1 MTDISR
7 EVCEEYLD
15 ALVTVELSVRF
26 AQLEDRKINATIR
39 ATVTELLKRI
49 RDKKI
54 RAIFAGL
61 ARQPFPDGALKMMR
75 RQLDSLVGEPVC
87 AQKLTSSKS
96 NGSVSAIC
104 IPSRC

>member
-15 ALVTVELSVRF
+15 ALVTVELAVKF

-49 RDKKI
+49 RDKKS
-54 RAIFAGL
+54 APSS
-61 ARQPFPDGALKMMR
+61 QVYPVSH
-75 RQLDSLVGEPVC
+75 SLME
-87 AQKLTSSKS
+87 
-96 NGSVSAIC
+96 
-104 IPSRC
+104 R

>member
-1 MTDISR
+1 MTEISR

-49 RDKKI
+49 RDKKNPLHLF
-54 RAIFAGL
+54 RL
-61 ARQPFPDGALKMMR
+61 SP
-75 RQLDSLVGEPVC
+75 
-87 AQKLTSSKS
+87 
-96 NGSVSAIC
+96 SAI
-104 IPSRC
+104 P

>member
-26 AQLEDRKINATIR
+26 SQLEGRKINATIR

-61 ARQPFPDGALKMMR
+61 ARQPFPDGVLKMMR
-75 RQLDSLVGEPVC
+75 RQLDSMVGEPV
-87 AQKLTSSKS
+87 
-96 NGSVSAIC
+96 
-104 IPSRC
+104 

>member
-54 RAIFAGL
+54 RHL
-61 ARQPFPDGALKMMR
+61 R
-75 RQLDSLVGEPVC
+75 RFSP
-87 AQKLTSSKS
+87 
-96 NGSVSAIC
+96 SAI
-104 IPSRC
+104 P